1 MFAQNKIQEVQAKSE
16 TGNTDRLLSEF
27 SLLPD
32 LQFNVGTKSSLCYTG
47 TKSSLCYTGTKS
59 SLCYTGTKSSL
70 CHTPQRRKAG
80 LKPRFC
86 PYAPI
91 RTKVQKRPADLVG
104 FRGVHEVQ
112 NISKKLSYY
121 TPKRNSR
128 KKRRFSPF
136 KHT

>member
-1 MFAQNKIQEVQAKSE
+1 MFAQNKIHKVQTIQTNQETENAV
-16 TGNTDRLLSEF
+16 GLLSKF

-32 LQFNVGTKSSLCYTG
+32 LQFHTG
-47 TKSSLCYTGTKS
+47 TKSSLCYT
-59 SLCYTGTKSSL
+59 
-70 CHTPQRRKAG
+70 PQRRKAG
-80 LKPRFC
+80 SKTRFC

-91 RTKVQKRPADLVG
+91 RPKMQKHPVDLVELN
-104 FRGVHEVQ
+104 GVQ
-112 NISKKLSYY
+112 SISKKLSYY